1 MSAVKKSGPQLIAGP
16 SPDVS
21 VTGAPHV
28 GPLVQS
34 KTNASGKARKGR
46 FQLPDFT
53 PMRAESSWSQEGIVP
68 IKSFVFK
75 YTVRH
80 YFYQSFLS
88 LFE

>member
-1 MSAVKKSGPQLIAGP
+1 MSAVKKSGPSRTKPPRCLSQ
-16 SPDVS
+16 VHH
-21 VTGAPHV
+21 TV

-53 PMRAESSWSQEGIVP
+53 PMRGESSWLQEGVVP
-68 IKSFVFK
+68 IKSFIFK
-75 YTVRH
+75 YTVRY